1 MDLDALSAQM
11 QIVTGLRRYAY
22 AIDDRDFDTVRS
34 LFTADATLDYRASS
48 GPIGPVDTV
57 VDWIEQGLGMVG
69 PTQHLLSN
77 EVVDVGGSQATSRCY
92 MLNPLLSPED
102 PPSNVLLLGGEYR
115 DQWRRT
121 PDGWR
126 IANRVHV
133 VTWTRSMP
141 S

>member
-1 MDLDALSAQM
+1 MDLDALADQM

-34 LFTADATLDYRASS
+34 LFTEDATLDYRASS
-48 GPIGPVDTV
+48 GPIGTVEMV

-77 EVVDVGGSQATSRCY
+77 EVVDVSGNQAASRCY
-92 MLNPLLSPED
+92 MLNPLLSTED
-102 PPSNVLLLGGEYR
+102 PPSHVLLLGGEYR

-121 PDGWR
+121 RDGWR
-126 IANRVHV
+126 IANRIHV